1 MKDYL
6 RPSTIT
12 EDSAGRK
19 LDAAGKLVIQSSRP
33 ELKKTKG
40 VDPKRRPEFVT
51 SVARNGNS

>member
-1 MKDYL
+1 MKNYL

-12 EDSAGRK
+12 V
-19 LDAAGKLVIQSSRP
+19 DAAGRQLDNAGKLIVNTSRP

-51 SVARNGNS
+51 SLARNGNS

>member
-12 EDSAGRK
+12 EDSAGRR
-19 LDAAGKLVIQSSRP
+19 LDAAGKLIVNTSRP

-51 SVARNGNS
+51 SLARNGNS